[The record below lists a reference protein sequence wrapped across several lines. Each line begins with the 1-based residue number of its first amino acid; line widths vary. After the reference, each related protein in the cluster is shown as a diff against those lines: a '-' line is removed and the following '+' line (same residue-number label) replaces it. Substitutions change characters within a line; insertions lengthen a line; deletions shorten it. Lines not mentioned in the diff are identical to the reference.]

1 MFIYFEFRKGNF
13 LLKEGRQ
20 DKMVIPQCMD
30 NAYPLMSEYS
40 GARLIAANLHSFDS
54 VANIDTCDLI
64 AR

>member
-1 MFIYFEFRKGNF
+1 
-13 LLKEGRQ
+13 
-20 DKMVIPQCMD
+20 MVIPQCMD